1 MTNLFFPQW
10 QGVGFPTEMAAAALR
25 LRQHLET
32 DFGVTEWQDVA
43 LDLSDA
49 LPVEEGIIA
58 RRAVL
63 DQLGRARKILADQN
77 AQTVF
82 TVGGD
87 CGIEVASVGWLNTVH
102 SRDLALVWVDGH
114 ADLNTPQ
121 TSPSASFHGMPLR
134 ALLGEGDEAVGALV
148 THPLTTA
155 QVFMVG
161 VREFDPPELD
171 YVRAKQIPVFHPKRD
186 SSAVGALVE
195 AISAAGFRQ
204 VYLHVDLDSLDP
216 TIFPHVPFP
225 APGGLSVQDVTT
237 LADALRARFKVI
249 GMSLTEYNSSAGEGL
264 ETLTPILSRF
274 AALARSD

>member
-10 QGVGFPTEMAAAALR
+10 QGVGFPTDMAAGALR
-25 LRQHLET
+25 LRQHLEA
-32 DFGVTEWQDVA
+32 DFGLTEWADVA
-43 LDLSDA
+43 LDPSDA
-49 LPVEEGIIA
+49 LPVEKGIIA
-58 RRAVL
+58 RRAIL
-63 DQLGRARKILADQN
+63 DQLARARKILADQN

-87 CGIEVASVGWLNTVH
+87 CGIEVTSVGWLNSVH

-134 ALLGEGDEAVGALV
+134 VLLAEGDSDMRLLAPDRLAP
-148 THPLTTA
+148 T

-171 YVRAKQIPVFHPKRD
+171 YVQAKQIPVFHPQRD
-186 SSAVGALVE
+186 PGAVSALIE
-195 AISAAGFRQ
+195 AISAVGFRQ
-204 VYLHVDLDSLDP
+204 VYLHIDLDSLDP

-225 APGGLSVQDVTT
+225 APGGLSVEDVTT

-249 GMSLTEYNSSAGEGL
+249 GMSLTEYNSASGEGL
-264 ETLTPILSRF
+264 TTLAPILSRF
-274 AALARSD
+274 AALAG